1 MVGHRNWI
9 PFSSDR
15 VGSIEKAKCTILG
28 KNYAISCDTSPLLLL
43 LLLFCHQ
50 ERRGVFDWS
59 VLQFKEAVDF
69 II

>member
-28 KNYAISCDTSPLLLL
+28 KNYAISYDTSR
-43 LLLFCHQ
+43 LFIYFFFVT
-50 ERRGVFDWS
+50 RRGEECLTGVS
-59 VLQFKEAVDF
+59 YNLKRQL
-69 II
+69 IL

>member
-28 KNYAISCDTSPLLLL
+28 KNYAISYDTSLLFIYFF
-43 LLLFCHQ
+43 FCHQ

>member
-9 PFSSDR
+9 PFSSER
-15 VGSIEKAKCTILG
+15 VGSFEKVKCTILG
-28 KNYAISCDTSPLLLL
+28 KNYAISCDTSLLFIVF
-43 LLLFCHQ
+43 FCHQ

>member
-28 KNYAISCDTSPLLLL
+28 KNYAISYDTSLLIIY
-43 LLLFCHQ
+43 LLFFVT
-50 ERRGVFDWS
+50 RRGEECLTGVS
-59 VLQFKEAVDF
+59 YNLKRQL
-69 II
+69 IL